1 MQKYGMLEEYDKIIL
16 QSKFILKECDLCD
29 NCLGRFFIN
38 SAHLS
43 SGKRLGNKIRN
54 SINSRAATK
63 CYVCK
68 NLFSNA
74 DLYVRMMQNA
84 SIGYEFSTFTVGAI
98 LKQSIIERDDRLRS
112 KFHLRG
118 VDGIKTAVTRELGKK
133 FVKKTKKRIDHLSPD
148 ITFTI
153 NFRTEQCNVKTKPT
167 FLYGRYIKDKRGLPQ
182 KGESCK
188 DCKGKGC
195 IFCNNHGI
203 VSFDSVEGKISQL
216 LYEKFETKQVKFT
229 WIGGEDK
236 TSLVMGD
243 GRPFFAKLLS
253 PKKRN
258 VRLVKKSNL
267 GEIMVHALRTIDVIP
282 NGSIR
287 FKSKMKMWVSTK
299 DNISSKK
306 LKKLK
311 QLVAVPIETVPIV
324 REALDY
330 FTGSTKKQHKR
341 EIHKLKYKK
350 ISLQSFTVEIEVDGG
365 ITIKRLVDGI
375 PFLGFRIIPN
385 ITSLLGTQC
394 SCEKFDVNQIYLSK

>member
-1 MQKYGMLEEYDKIIL
+1 MSEEHDKIIH
-16 QSKFILKECDLCD
+16 QSKSILKECDLCD

-38 SAHLS
+38 STHLS

-54 SINSRAATK
+54 STNSRAVTK
-63 CYVCK
+63 CYICK

-74 DLYVRMMQNA
+74 VLYVKMMQNA
-84 SIGYEFSTFTVGAI
+84 SMRYEFSTFTVGAI

-287 FKSKMKMWVSTK
+287 FKSKIKMWVSTK

>member
-1 MQKYGMLEEYDKIIL
+1 MQKYGMLEEHDKIIH
-16 QSKFILKECDLCD
+16 QSKSILKECDLCD

-38 SAHLS
+38 STHLS

-54 SINSRAATK
+54 SINSRAVTK
-63 CYVCK
+63 CYICK
-68 NLFSNA
+68 NLLSNA
-74 DLYVRMMQNA
+74 DLYVKMMQNA
-84 SIGYEFSTFTVGAI
+84 SMGYEFSTFTVGAI
-98 LKQSIIERDDRLRS
+98 LKQSIIERDDKLRS
-112 KFHLRG
+112 KFHLHG

-133 FVKKTKKRIDHLSPD
+133 FARKTRTRIDHLLPD
-148 ITFTI
+148 IIFTI
-153 NFRTEQCNVKTKPT
+153 NFRTEQCDVKTKPI

-287 FKSKMKMWVSTK
+287 FKSKIKMWVSTK

>member
-1 MQKYGMLEEYDKIIL
+1 MLEEYDKIIL

-287 FKSKMKMWVSTK
+287 FKSKIKMWVSTK

-311 QLVAVPIETVPIV
+311 QLVAVPIETVPII

-365 ITIKRLVDGI
+365 ITIKPLVDGI

>member
-1 MQKYGMLEEYDKIIL
+1 MQKCGVLEKDDKIIL
-16 QSKFILKECDLCD
+16 QSKSILSECDLCD
-29 NCLGRFFIN
+29 NCLGRFFIRLTHLT
-38 SAHLS
+38 SA
-43 SGKRLGNKIRN
+43 RILGNQIRQ
-54 SINSRAATK
+54 SINSRIITK
-63 CYVCK
+63 CYICK
-68 NLFSNA
+68 NIFSNI
-74 DLYVRMMQNA
+74 DHYVKMMQDT
-84 SIGYEFSTFTVGAI
+84 SFGYEFSTFTVGAI
-98 LKQSIIERDDRLRS
+98 LKQSTIERDDKLRS

-118 VDGIKTAVTRELGKK
+118 VDGIKTAITKELGKK
-133 FVKKTKKRIDHLSPD
+133 FVRKAKKRIEHLSPD

-153 NFRTEQCNVKTKPT
+153 NFRTEQCNVKTKFI
-167 FLYGRYIKDKRGLPQ
+167 FLYGRYLKDKRGLSQ
-182 KGESCK
+182 KEESCK
-188 DCKGKGC
+188 DCKGRGC

-287 FKSKMKMWVSTK
+287 FKSKIKMWVSTK

-306 LKKLK
+306 LKNLK

>member
-16 QSKFILKECDLCD
+16 QSKSILKECDLCD

-38 SAHLS
+38 STHLS

-54 SINSRAATK
+54 SINSRAVTK
-63 CYVCK
+63 CYICK
-68 NLFSNA
+68 NLLSNA
-74 DLYVRMMQNA
+74 DLYVKMMQNA
-84 SIGYEFSTFTVGAI
+84 SMGYEFSTFTVGAI
-98 LKQSIIERDDRLRS
+98 LKQSIIERDDKLRS
-112 KFHLRG
+112 KFHLHG

-287 FKSKMKMWVSTK
+287 FKSKIKMWVSTK

>member
-1 MQKYGMLEEYDKIIL
+1 MLEEYDKIIL

-38 SAHLS
+38 STHLS

-54 SINSRAATK
+54 STNSRAVTK
-63 CYVCK
+63 CYICK

-74 DLYVRMMQNA
+74 VLYVKMMQNA
-84 SIGYEFSTFTVGAI
+84 SMRYEFSTFTVGAI

-287 FKSKMKMWVSTK
+287 FKSKIKMWVSTK